1 MFLSTSELEAGIDRI
16 KSSPK
21 DDGVVEKIVCR
32 PAVGERRELDAA
44 QLDVEMGLIGD
55 NWAQR
60 VFGKIGP
67 NPDMQLNLMN
77 ARAIALIARSLERW
91 QLAGDQFYVDLDL
104 SPDNLPPGTQLMI
117 GDAVIE
123 VTAEPHLGCSKF
135 IARFGRDAALF
146 VNSDVGKSLNLRGIN
161 ARIIQSGKVQSG
173 SIITKVSRACGTGN
187 VKPVLPAG
195 AQPGRR
201 VHPTL

>member
-32 PAVGERRELDAA
+32 PAVGERQELSAA
-44 QLDVEMGLIGD
+44 QLDVQVGLVGD
-55 NWAQR
+55 NWAKR
-60 VFGKIGP
+60 VFGKRQP

-77 ARAIALIARSLERW
+77 ARAIALIARSPERW

-104 SPDNLPPGTQLMI
+104 SPQNLPPGSRLRI
-117 GDAVIE
+117 GDAIIE

-146 VNSDVGKSLNLRGIN
+146 VNSATGKALNMRGIN
-161 ARIIQSGKVQSG
+161 ARVIQSGQVDLG
-173 SIITKVSRACGTGN
+173 SIISKIEA
-187 VKPVLPAG
+187 
-195 AQPGRR
+195 
-201 VHPTL
+201 

>member
-1 MFLSTSELEAGIDRI
+1 MFLSASELEAGVDDI

-21 DDGVVEKIVCR
+21 DAGVVEKIVCR
-32 PAVGERRELDAA
+32 PAVGERRELDRA
-44 QLDVEMGLIGD
+44 QLDVQTGLVGD
-55 NWAQR
+55 NWAKR
-60 VFGKIGP
+60 VFGKFTP

-77 ARAIALIARSLERW
+77 ARAIALIARSPDRW

-104 SPDNLPPGTQLMI
+104 SPDNLPPGTRLLI

-146 VNSDVGKSLNLRGIN
+146 VNSAVGKSLNMRGIN
-161 ARIIQSGKVQSG
+161 ARIIQSGDVQPW
-173 SIITKVSRACGTGN
+173 CDN
-187 VKPVLPAG
+187 
-195 AQPGRR
+195 
-201 VHPTL
+201 